1 MCITLICM
9 YLLRMF
15 GYMHLLHIFFI
26 YIYNEMTD
34 ILDKFVNTTFS
45 FPEQCANAWLAYTL
59 VLFFLLPL
67 PINFRL
73 HLLVRISQ
81 WNFCRHPTTHWYLL
95 SMLYSWLA
103 LILPMILQKSLSE
116 WFWHFARCLCRHSY
130 RIVPVDQT
138 QCHNRCRHS
147 PNCYLNN
154 K

>member
-9 YLLRMF
+9 HLLHTYI
-15 GYMHLLHIFFI
+15 YMHLLQIFLN

-34 ILDKFVNTTFS
+34 ISDKFVNTTVS

-67 PINFRL
+67 PIHFRL
-73 HLLVRISQ
+73 HLSVRILQ
-81 WNFCRHPTTHWYLL
+81 WNFCRHPTTHWFLL
-95 SMLYSWLA
+95 SMLYFCLA
-103 LILPMILQKSLSE
+103 LILPTILQRSLSE
-116 WFWHFARCLCRHSY
+116 WFWHFARCLCLHSY

-138 QCHNRCRHS
+138 QCHTHCCHS